1 MMRQYLKRRAR
12 GISWLTRLTEGTRK
26 KLNTNVRECKNIIV
40 AHADAAL
47 SMNFFIGPSED
58 EFEVHDISQR
68 HIVRLPTSYCNCM
81 EWQIRRIPCKH
92 MCACII
98 RKRANPK
105 DYCHE
110 FFTKEKYVASYSYH
124 IHPVP
129 DERYWVDDPYDVIYS
144 PPLRKPHGRPT
155 KNRRKEANER
165 KNRGKRKRSYALS
178 CKICG
183 TLGHNR
189 RRCPNGNLEMI
200 QRGGVNLARGT
211 RRASSG
217 VDAPRKIVPNE
228 GIQIGSTHVASQEIE
243 SQAPEPSQEIRSQA
257 NATNHVVDNQPF

>member
-12 GISWLTRLTEGTRK
+12 GITWLTRLTEGARK

-40 AHADAAL
+40 AHADA
-47 SMNFFIGPSED
+47 
-58 EFEVHDISQR
+58 VK
-68 HIVRLPTSYCNCM
+68 TSLNCM
-81 EWQIRRIPCKH
+81 TFLKGTLCDCLQATAIVWNGKLEGFHVNICVHALYGSEPTQKTIVMNSSP
-92 MCACII
+92 
-98 RKRANPK
+98 KRN
-105 DYCHE
+105 
-110 FFTKEKYVASYSYH
+110 
-124 IHPVP
+124 
-129 DERYWVDDPYDVIYS
+129 ERYWVDDPYDVIYS

-211 RRASSG
+211 RRASRG